1 LGLVVQGLAVVGDQV
16 QVDGQRLPAAA
27 QGRGQVPLQG
37 PVDAALQF
45 GQRGQRG
52 QQGVVGRRVGGGR
65 AEGGTGGGEGR
76 NPTSGVA
83 EDSPEPAGGA
93 FGPVVLKA
101 EVLLAE
107 GLGVGADSGG
117 GDGIMVGAHGSLP
130 GDSVSTSHSR
140 EGPCVWHPLT
150 LPAAALPEPTE
161 PESLAW
167 NSLQERDSTMNIPG
181 SRSTDRSLGESIGR
195 ALLLLL

>member
-1 LGLVVQGLAVVGDQV
+1 DRGRVVQGLAVVGDQV

-83 EDSPEPAGGA
+83 EDSPEHAGGA
-93 FGPVVLKA
+93 FGPGVLKA
-101 EVLLAE
+101 EGLLAE
-107 GLGVGADSGG
+107 GLGGGAATGG
-117 GDGIMVGAHGSLP
+117 GGGGNGGGEGAPP
-130 GDSVSTSHSR
+130 G
-140 EGPCVWHPLT
+140 G
-150 LPAAALPEPTE
+150 A
-161 PESLAW
+161 
-167 NSLQERDSTMNIPG
+167 G
-181 SRSTDRSLGESIGR
+181 
-195 ALLLLL
+195 

>member
-1 LGLVVQGLAVVGDQV
+1 
-16 QVDGQRLPAAA
+16 
-27 QGRGQVPLQG
+27 
-37 PVDAALQF
+37 
-45 GQRGQRG
+45 
-52 QQGVVGRRVGGGR
+52 
-65 AEGGTGGGEGR
+65 EGR

-83 EDSPEPAGGA
+83 EDSPEHAGGA
-93 FGPVVLKA
+93 FGHVVLKA

-161 PESLAW
+161 AAPS
-167 NSLQERDSTMNIPG
+167 
-181 SRSTDRSLGESIGR
+181 GR
-195 ALLLLL
+195 TAPCTPSVA